1 MIAYRIEAEENR
13 KEASAMVGICIIL
26 LWLLLM
32 IIVIAPITL
41 FISDIRTSADRNITF
56 TSDKDIEQNCSEDCW
71 ENLFIGRN
79 IK

>member
-1 MIAYRIEAEENR
+1 
-13 KEASAMVGICIIL
+13 MVGICIIL

-41 FISDIRTSADRNITF
+41 FLSDIRTSADRNITF
-56 TSDKDIEQNCSEDCW
+56 TSDKDIEQNCPEDCW